1 MLRIEIFAVDT
12 NSGAEF
18 NYTSVEEDMPMTV
31 EASVERP
38 DLAPYAVRSIDS
50 RGRKHP
56 EVFRDD
62 RPAFERDRDRIIH
75 CAAFRRLEYKT
86 QVFVNHE
93 GDYYRTRLT
102 HSLEVAQIGKGIARR
117 LRLNEELTEA
127 LALAHDLG
135 HTPFGHTGEEVLN
148 RLMEGNGGFE
158 HNRQSFRVVDELEE
172 RYPGFNGLNLSW
184 EVREGILKHSSP
196 YDRPMELLS
205 EFMPGIVPCIEAQI
219 INFAD
224 EIAYNN
230 HDIDDGLKSGYITL
244 GQLNHLELW
253 HEVHDSVAARFPDI
267 DEERRKHQTISALIG
282 LFIMDLTNT
291 TRANIQQ
298 LNIGTLVDLQRVN
311 RQVVSFS
318 PELSRKNRN
327 LKHFLMENL
336 YRHYKVERMRVKAE
350 RYLTQLFETYMKH
363 PTLLPR
369 KYIIKMAQLGRER
382 VICDYIAG
390 MTDRFAL
397 DEFKRLFE
405 PYERV

>member
-1 MLRIEIFAVDT
+1 M
-12 NSGAEF
+12 
-18 NYTSVEEDMPMTV
+18 
-31 EASVERP
+31 ERQ
-38 DLAPYAVRSIDS
+38 DLAGYAARSADS
-50 RGRKHP
+50 RGRKH
-56 EVFRDD
+56 EEELRDE

-102 HSLEVAQIGKGIARR
+102 HSLEVAQIGKAIARR

-148 RLMEGNGGFE
+148 RLLEGHGGFE
-158 HNRQSFRVVDELEE
+158 HNLQSLRVVDELEE

-184 EVREGILKHSSP
+184 EVREGIIKHSSP
-196 YDRPMELLS
+196 YDRPAEIIG
-205 EFMPGIVPCIEAQI
+205 EFLPGVVPTIEAQI

-230 HDIDDGLKSGYITL
+230 HDIDDGLKSGYITM
-244 GQLNHLELW
+244 GQLMAV
-253 HEVHDSVAARFPDI
+253 EVWREVYDGVEAKYPGIASD
-267 DEERRKHQTISALIG
+267 RKKYQTISALIG
-282 LFIMDLTNT
+282 LYIKDLTAT
-291 TRANIQQ
+291 TLANLGESGIRSMD
-298 LNIGTLVDLQRVN
+298 DLRRVN
-311 RQVVSFS
+311 RQAVGLS
-318 PELSRKNRN
+318 PELSRKNRE

-350 RYLTQLFETYMKH
+350 RCLTQLFETYLKH

-369 KYIIKMAQLGRER
+369 KYLQRMDESSRER
-382 VICDYIAG
+382 VIADYIAG